1 MATALSKPVDRDAL
15 VLDSIERL
23 GLGIREL
30 LKSALGVDPNN
41 VLQRLL
47 ARKAIRSVQGLPQNR
62 AYYVESS
69 EKPFGAQALQQ
80 RLAITWHVLMNRCAP
95 RIALKPA
102 EVTEL
107 FGLQAPSGIHVLEAG
122 PKPRVLQVYAPETVE
137 VAGGIQRHVEK
148 ATSFPNVAKAIEA
161 GDYGFLVLVPWSSG
175 LESALSA
182 ALVGGADLT
191 GIDAGF
197 IAQARRLAAIA
208 SQAHFAVARVATPET
223 LTLALK
229 ESVS

>member
-1 MATALSKPVDRDAL
+1 MDRDAL

-30 LKSALGVDPNN
+30 LKNALGVDPNN
-41 VLQRLL
+41 ILQRLL

-62 AYYVESS
+62 AYYVAAS

-80 RLAITWHVLMNRCAP
+80 RLAITWHVLMNKGAP

-107 FGLQAPSGIHVLEAG
+107 LGLQAPSGMHVLEAG

-148 ATSFPNVAKAIEA
+148 ATSFPKVAKAIEA
-161 GDYGFLVLVPWSSG
+161 GGYGFLVLVPWTSG
-175 LESALSA
+175 LEAALRA
-182 ALVGGADLT
+182 ALVVGGDLT

-197 IAQARRLAAIA
+197 IAQARRLATFA
-208 SQAHFAVARVATPET
+208 SQAHFAIERVATPET
-223 LTLALK
+223 LALALK
-229 ESVS
+229 ESVA